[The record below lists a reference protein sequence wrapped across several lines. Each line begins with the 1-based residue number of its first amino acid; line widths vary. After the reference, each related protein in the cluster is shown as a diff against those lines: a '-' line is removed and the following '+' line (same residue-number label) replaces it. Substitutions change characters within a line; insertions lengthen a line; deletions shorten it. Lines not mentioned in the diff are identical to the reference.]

1 MASDTQPCEGIL
13 EFVEKGYGFL
23 RNPARG
29 FLPNP
34 MDPFVSGDLIRQ
46 HALREGLAIKGE
58 LGGNGARPKGG
69 PPLGKITAINGQPP
83 EAWPDVIPF
92 EKLTPIN
99 PHEKIKFETTPEII
113 SMRVVD
119 LLTPIGK
126 GQRALVVS
134 PPRSGKT
141 TLLQQMSA
149 AVSLNHPEMHLIV
162 LLIDERPEEVTDWK
176 RSAKGDV
183 IASSNDMPL
192 ESHVRVSRL
201 VAEMAKRR
209 VEMKQDVFMVL
220 DSITRMGR
228 AFNAQQGNSGR
239 TMTGGLDTRALEV
252 PKRVFG
258 AARKA
263 EEGGSLTIVASALVD
278 TGSKM
283 DEFIFQEFKGTGN
296 MELVLDRKVADQRIW
311 PAMDISQSGTRREE
325 LLIPP
330 ADLERIAFMRRG
342 LIGMAPPTAMAGLV
356 NALKKTRTNK
366 DFLAQLARSTGRI

>member
-1 MASDTQPCEGIL
+1 MASDTQVVEGVL

-23 RNPARG
+23 RSSARG
-29 FLPNP
+29 FLPNAQ
-34 MDPFVSGDLIRQ
+34 DPFVPAEVIRDL
-46 HALREGLAIKGE
+46 ALREGLVIKGE
-58 LGGNGARPKGG
+58 MNPGAKGRGG
-69 PPLGKITAINGQPP
+69 PPLGKILDINGKPP
-83 EAWPDVIPF
+83 ESWLDVVPF
-92 EKLTPIN
+92 EKLTPLN
-99 PHEKIKFETTPEII
+99 PHEKIKFETTADVL

-126 GQRALVVS
+126 GQRALIVS

-141 TLLQQMSA
+141 TLLQQMAA
-149 AVSLNHPEMHLIV
+149 AVSQNHPEIHLIV

-176 RSAKGDV
+176 RSTRGDV

-209 VEMKQDVFMVL
+209 VEAKQDVFIVL

-228 AFNAQQGNSGR
+228 AFNAKQGNSGR

-263 EEGGSLTIVASALVD
+263 EEGGSLTIVASALID

-296 MELVLDRKVADQRIW
+296 MELVLDRKLAEQRIW
-311 PAMDISQSGTRREE
+311 PAMDITQSGTRREE

-330 ADLERIAFMRRG
+330 ADLEKIAFMRRG
-342 LIGMAPPTAMAGLV
+342 LIGMAPATAMSGLV
-356 NALKKTRTNK
+356 NALKRSTSNK
-366 DFLAQLARSTGRI
+366 SFLAQLGRTTGRI